1 MIKQLIGFY
10 KMNLKLF
17 CGVMFTCIV
26 MVVFQTL
33 TPIGTRLILNEYIPN
48 KDGKSIIIVSVI
60 LLVIT
65 FLLSLAS
72 YVKTYYGH
80 VLGANIEKRM
90 RIKMFKHFQTLDF
103 SYYDKYKTGQ
113 ILSRLTTDLNYI
125 SEFAHHGAEEVF
137 STFVIVVIGIF
148 YLGTI
153 NIPFMI
159 FSYILIVFHFTILY
173 RNRGKMKKSMRAVRD
188 ELGEVNAKTES
199 SLAAI
204 RLTRAYTNETLEIEQ
219 YVTINESYR
228 SFWKLAFKDL
238 AVVMSTNNFFL
249 QAQNVLLIGIG
260 AIGIFK
266 EIISFGD
273 LMAFYLFFQIL
284 INSISRIMNMIE
296 SFQQGVTSMDRYND
310 VMAVKPSIVEAA
322 NPVILKDVKGD
333 IVFDEVN
340 FEYVSDKPVISNLC
354 LEIPNGKMVAL
365 VGESGIGKSTIVQL
379 LPRFYEIT
387 SGTIT
392 IDGVNIKDA
401 TLESLRE
408 NIGYVQQD
416 VTLFYGSI
424 RDNILYGKPDAT
436 EEELLNAVKQS
447 KLADFVESLDQGLDT
462 QVGEK
467 GIVLSGGQKQR
478 ISLARIFLKN
488 PPILLLDEATSALD
502 TITERYIQ
510 EQIEELSKGRTVIV
524 VAHRLSTIMKADTIF
539 VLGKE
544 GIKESGTHKEL
555 METKGYYFELQT
567 SQESQIY

>member
-1 MIKQLIGFY
+1 MIKQLMKFY
-10 KMNLKLF
+10 KENLKLF
-17 CGVMFTCIV
+17 IGVMLTCFLIII
-26 MVVFQTL
+26 FQTL
-33 TPIGTRLILNEYIPN
+33 IPIGTRLILNEYIPA
-48 KDGKSIIIVSVI
+48 KDGKSIIYVSIMLIIVT
-60 LLVIT
+60 L
-65 FLLSLAS
+65 LLSFAS

-80 VLGANIEKRM
+80 VLGANIEKKM
-90 RIKMFKHFQTLDF
+90 RVKMFKHFQTLDF

-137 STFVIVVIGIF
+137 STIIIVLIGIF
-148 YLGTI
+148 YLGSI
-153 NIPFMI
+153 NITFML
-159 FSYILIVFHFTILY
+159 FSYILIIIHFVILY
-173 RNRGKMKKSMRAVRD
+173 KNRGKMKKSMRAVRD

-204 RLTRAYTNETLEIEQ
+204 RLTRAYTNETLEVDQYIE
-219 YVTINESYR
+219 INESYR
-228 SFWKLAFKDL
+228 SFWKVAFKDL

-260 AIGIFK
+260 SIGIFK
-266 EIISFGD
+266 NLITFGD

-284 INSISRIMNMIE
+284 ISSISRIMNMIE

-310 VMAVKPSIVEAA
+310 VMAVKPTIVEAA
-322 NPVILKDVKGD
+322 NPIELCDVRGD
-333 IVFDEVN
+333 IEFKDVN
-340 FEYVSDKPVISNLC
+340 FEYISDKPVISNLS
-354 LEIPNGKMVAL
+354 LNIPSGKMIAL

-387 SGTIT
+387 SGKIT
-392 IDGVNIKDA
+392 IDGVDITEA
-401 TLESLRE
+401 SLESLRN

-436 EEELLNAVKQS
+436 EEELLSAVS
-447 KLADFVESLDQGLDT
+447 KAKLDQFVASLDLGLDT

-510 EQIEELSKGRTVIV
+510 EQIEELSVGRTVIV
-524 VAHRLSTIMKADTIF
+524 VAHRLTTIMKADQIF
-539 VLGKE
+539 VLGKG
-544 GIKESGTHKEL
+544 GIIESGNHHQL
-555 METKGYYFELQT
+555 METKGYYYQLQT
-567 SQESQIY
+567 SSESQIY